1 MKIVFT
7 AKISKAHQEDFRNQ
21 FPQHDFYFFSS
32 TNDAVE
38 EMIDGEV
45 LVTYGEDLSEDTLLK
60 CKKLKWIQ
68 VLTAGVDKMPLDYL
82 SHSSIQVTNV
92 KGIHKIP
99 MAEYAFAAMLQMAR
113 NLNITYEKQQQGI
126 WEWGI
131 RVDELYGKTLGI
143 IGVGAI
149 GEEIARRAQ
158 VFGMKV
164 IGVTRSGNTNPYCEL
179 MFRPDGLSQF
189 LPECDYII
197 ITVPSIP
204 STYHI
209 IGREELQQMK
219 ESAVIINMARGSVID
234 EEALIDYLQKE
245 KIKGAVLDVF
255 AVEPLPSNS
264 PLWKLKN
271 CIITPHVSGRSL
283 RYMQRA
289 LVVLRDNLI
298 YFSENKPE
306 QMKNQIDCTKGY

>member
-1 MKIVFT
+1 MK
-7 AKISKAHQEDFRNQ
+7 
-21 FPQHDFYFFSS
+21 
-32 TNDAVE
+32 DAAG
-38 EMIDGEV
+38 EMTEGEV
-45 LVTYGEDLSEDTLLK
+45 LVTYGEDLSEENLLK
-60 CKKLKWIQ
+60 FKKLTWIQ

-82 SHSSIQVTNV
+82 SRSPIQVTNV
-92 KGIHKIP
+92 RGIHKIP
-99 MAEYAFAAMLQMAR
+99 MAEYAFAAMLQVAR
-113 NLNITYEKQQQGI
+113 NLNLTYEKQQQGI

-164 IGVTRSGNTNPYCEL
+164 LGVTRSGKENPYCEL
-179 MFRPDGLSQF
+179 MFRSNALSQF

-204 STYHI
+204 STYHM
-209 IGREELQQMK
+209 IGSKELQQMK
-219 ESAVIINMARGSVID
+219 ASAVLINMARGSVID
-234 EEALIDYLQKE
+234 EGALIDHLQEE
-245 KIKGAVLDVF
+245 KIKGVVLDVF
-255 AVEPLPSNS
+255 AEEPLPATS

-289 LVVLRDNLI
+289 LEIFRDNLVF
-298 YFSENKPE
+298 FSDDKQE
-306 QMKNQIDCTKGY
+306 QMINRIDCTKGY